1 MRILRRVVGLLDLVV
16 PPTCA
21 ACRLPGAA
29 ICAACAGAIAV
40 PHPVGCARCGHPWAV
55 STPRCAECPPAVD
68 RLQFAAAYVDPL
80 PVAIGA
86 LKDHG
91 RRDLASELAGLIAS
105 RCVGPPRGVG
115 LTPVPL
121 TRDRERVRGFNQ
133 AGLIAAHLA
142 QAWDLPVV
150 HLLQRVRDDPPQR
163 GASATDRTLHVRGAF
178 AVAPELQIPPEV
190 WLVDDVCTTG
200 ATLAACARTL
210 RRAGV
215 RRVGAVAVARV
226 LRQP

>member
-1 MRILRRVVGLLDLVV
+1 MRLFDRVVGLLDLVV

-21 ACRLPGAA
+21 GCRLPGPA
-29 ICAACAGAIAV
+29 ICAACRGAIAV
-40 PHPVGCARCGHPWAV
+40 THPVGCVRCGHPWAV
-55 STPRCAECPPAVD
+55 STSRCAECPPAVD
-68 RLQFAAAYVDPL
+68 RLQFAAAYIDPL
-80 PVAIGA
+80 AVAIGA

-91 RRDLASELAGLIAS
+91 RRDLAGELAGLIAS
-105 RCVGPPRGVG
+105 RCAGPPEGVG

-121 TRDRERVRGFNQ
+121 TRGRERERGFNQ
-133 AGLIAAHLA
+133 AALIAAHLA
-142 QAWDLPVV
+142 QEWDRPVV

-178 AVAPELQIPPEV
+178 AVTSAGEIPPEAWV
-190 WLVDDVCTTG
+190 VDDVCTTG

-210 RRAGV
+210 RSAGV
-215 RRVGAVAVARV
+215 RRVAAVTVARV